1 MLKTFL
7 IMENLKGQFKE
18 SSVEEPKM
26 ETFSNTAVRRETTF
40 AEQGEFWYKVFWDQ
54 IVALKMW

>member
-26 ETFSNTAVRRETTF
+26 ETFSNTAVRSKTTF

-54 IVALKMW
+54 IVALKM